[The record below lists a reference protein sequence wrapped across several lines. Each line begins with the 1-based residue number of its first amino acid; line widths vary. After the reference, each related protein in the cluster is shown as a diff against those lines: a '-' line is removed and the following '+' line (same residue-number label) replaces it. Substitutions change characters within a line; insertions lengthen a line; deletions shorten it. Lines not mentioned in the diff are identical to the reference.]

1 MKQWSTNMLLHDA
14 LWLNIAVKFATYV
27 ASKEAVALINK
38 NIRYGNWIVAGI
50 SHYQYDSVLTR
61 INNVSN

>member
-1 MKQWSTNMLLHDA
+1 MLLHDA

-27 ASKEAVALINK
+27 ASKQAVALINK

-50 SHYQYDSVLTR
+50 KRYQYDSVLTMF
-61 INNVSN
+61 